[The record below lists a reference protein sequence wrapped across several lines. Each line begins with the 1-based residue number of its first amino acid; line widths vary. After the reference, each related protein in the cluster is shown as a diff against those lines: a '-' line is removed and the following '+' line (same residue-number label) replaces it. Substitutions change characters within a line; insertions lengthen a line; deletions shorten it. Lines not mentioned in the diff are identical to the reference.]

1 MKRPLEDLRILE
13 LTQVIAGPFA
23 GMILGDL
30 GAEIIKV
37 ESPDG
42 GDSSRS
48 APPYFVHGDSVYF
61 QSFNRNKKSIT
72 LDLKKEKGKEIFREL
87 VRKSDAVIDNLRAG
101 ALEKLTLDYENL
113 KKINPRIICCSI
125 TGYGVKSPFRDLP
138 AFDLM
143 LQARGGGMSLTGE
156 PGGVPLRMGI
166 SIVDHTAAML
176 AATGILAA
184 VHHREKTGQG
194 QMVDVPLLNTMV
206 SLLTYNAGYYLHSGK
221 VPEPAGTSH
230 ASFVP
235 YAAFQ
240 TQTRWIVV
248 DAHLPKFWDSLCRV
262 IDREGLACD
271 PRFLNNEAR
280 LQNRGE
286 IMGMLEEIFLTR
298 PAEEWLPALEKN
310 GVPCAPIN
318 TLDQVFSDP
327 AVLDQKMLIETEHP
341 LGGKLR
347 LAGNPI
353 KMSENLG
360 ENFAPPPMLG
370 QHTGEILKAILEFSE
385 EKIQE
390 LRKGKVI

>member
-13 LTQVIAGPFA
+13 LTQVIAGPYA

-37 ESPDG
+37 ESPEG

-61 QSFNRNKKSIT
+61 QSFNRNKKSII

-87 VRKSDAVIDNLRAG
+87 VRKSDVVMDNLRAG
-101 ALEKLTLDYENL
+101 ALEKLKLDYENL
-113 KKINPRIICCSI
+113 KRINPRIICCSI
-125 TGYGVKSPFRDLP
+125 TGYGLNSPFRDLP

-166 SIVDHTAAML
+166 SIVDHAAGML

-194 QMVDVPLLNTMV
+194 QLVDVPLLNTMV

-221 VPEPAGTSH
+221 VPGPAGSSH

-235 YAAFQ
+235 YAAFR
-240 TQTRWIVV
+240 TKTRWIVL
-248 DAHLPKFWDSLCRV
+248 DAHLPKFWDSLCRALSRPDL
-262 IDREGLACD
+262 ISDPKFCDNECRLKNRE
-271 PRFLNNEAR
+271 ETMQV
-280 LQNRGE
+280 LQG
-286 IMGMLEEIFLTR
+286 ILLTR
-298 PAEEWLPALEKN
+298 PAEEWLPELEKN

-318 TLDQVFSDP
+318 ALDQVFSDP
-327 AVLDQKMLIETEHP
+327 AVLSQEMLIETEHP
-341 LGGKLR
+341 RGGKLR
-347 LAGNPI
+347 QAGNPI
-353 KMSENLG
+353 KMSENPG
-360 ENFAPPPMLG
+360 KNFAPPPMLG
-370 QHTGEILKAILEFSE
+370 QHTGEILKTVLGFSE

-390 LRKGKVI
+390 LRKEKVI